1 MAQYVNAAAA
11 PDRALTAVLLNDAYA
26 VVATASTVE
35 EVTIATVSN
44 KTGLYKITF
53 ATTNLSGGYR
63 LVIVDNL
70 TGFGIAS
77 YEAHFSGTNEET
89 INASEYHAAGSTDEK
104 LTTILSK
111 ITPLTTV
118 FSAQPDSSSLSIIR
132 GDNFDGISWP
142 KLVFD
147 AGKDLSGVTDI
158 NFTIRDMNQNLLIS
172 TADAGVSAAVVGTT
186 VEVTLLNSSTS
197 LLPVGEALF
206 DCEVI
211 FTDSHQTI
219 ARGCVDTNQD
229 ISL

>member
-26 VVATASTVE
+26 VVATASSVD
-35 EVTIATVSN
+35 EVTIAAVSN
-44 KTGLYKITF
+44 KTGLYRATF
-53 ATTNLSGGYR
+53 GTTNLSGGYR

-77 YEAHFSGTNEET
+77 YEAHFSGTNEEV

-197 LLPVGEALF
+197 LLPVGESLF